1 MAARRH
7 AGYLSNHSL
16 LYPGDCQNN
25 TFIVPVMRLVLL
37 KYQEQLPLAIYVP
50 SFGRASLD
58 EEFAQLTASDEFQ
71 AFIKQQIYPGM
82 KQYQASL
89 CVPRLLSVTSD
100 RLTPSSHLP
109 LPPPPP
115 PPPIF
120 VPTPFS
126 VCFSSVT
133 PPLSNIPLPFAWKRY
148 ILLQFRV
155 YGQIQCPSTSF
166 SSPLFSSFA
175 HPPFPLSH
183 FKPCIRLTAWGCTRL
198 PLLHSP
204 FPLNLSCC
212 SPAATP
218 HHPTHPPF
226 LLPGPLRPFCL
237 PLIAPHPFP
246 LTSFPFPPLCSKT
259 SRKHAFWRHFCGQR
273 PSPGPC
279 ISVKV
284 ENFISSVEVN
294 ALLVSIEAKSV
305 LSFLKA
311 SYPFKNSRLGFAI
324 SCSNRWLK
332 IEVTAR

>member
-1 MAARRH
+1 MTARTTH
-7 AGYLSNHSL
+7 SSFPSCAWCFSNIRSNCRWPSTCRRSGARLWMKSSPSSQRATSSRPSSSSRSTRAWSSTRPLCAYPVFSPWRLIVSL
-16 LYPGDCQNN
+16 LP
-25 TFIVPVMRLVLL
+25 P
-37 KYQEQLPLAIYVP
+37 
-50 SFGRASLD
+50 
-58 EEFAQLTASDEFQ
+58 
-71 AFIKQQIYPGM
+71 
-82 KQYQASL
+82 
-89 CVPRLLSVTSD
+89 TS
-100 RLTPSSHLP
+100 PFH
-109 LPPPPP
+109 PPP

-218 HHPTHPPF
+218 PT
-226 LLPGPLRPFCL
+226 
-237 PLIAPHPFP
+237 PH
-246 LTSFPFPPLCSKT
+246 S
-259 SRKHAFWRHFCGQR
+259 
-273 PSPGPC
+273 
-279 ISVKV
+279 
-284 ENFISSVEVN
+284 
-294 ALLVSIEAKSV
+294 
-305 LSFLKA
+305 SFLGLFGP
-311 SYPFKNSRLGFAI
+311 SVYLLSPPTLSP
-324 SCSNRWLK
+324 
-332 IEVTAR
+332 